1 MTGDSSWG
9 FCFLTYAYNFCIKL
23 QAGNWI
29 LNAVLPLKDTYT
41 PEAFWG
47 RERENR
53 PEQWQQKFSPW
64 LLVYTMKEWEAMQN
78 ALACAYY
85 TYLQIYSLSQNK
97 LKVTNTLA
105 ERISNVFYSFSNA
118 PQMKILFKHLKCM
131 LAVLSPL
138 RRNLVVFQSVIYWTL
153 DIRIPYHQAK
163 GFQAGSS
170 LEWFDADFVHFSTM
184 NSACYVPCSWSSST
198 EASFRERTLPNLL

>member
-1 MTGDSSWG
+1 
-9 FCFLTYAYNFCIKL
+9 
-23 QAGNWI
+23 
-29 LNAVLPLKDTYT
+29 
-41 PEAFWG
+41 
-47 RERENR
+47 
-53 PEQWQQKFSPW
+53 
-64 LLVYTMKEWEAMQN
+64 MQN

-170 LEWFDADFVHFSTM
+170 LE
-184 NSACYVPCSWSSST
+184 
-198 EASFRERTLPNLL
+198 